1 MVYFEIIMEEGNNH
15 GHWTI
20 SHTFTW
26 LAKAK
31 ENDNLSATLT
41 AFFFADFKELIKV
54 EISYLSWDDLRLIM
68 EEITLDR
75 CTSDKLSTI
84 IPGRSQDKV
93 CNNLILLRNPLCH
106 FQLTVIVFIKTFSF
120 TKISKYFCFRK
131 SSCRRA
137 IKSKLLKFWIG
148 GFLCNLMEFLLWNL
162 VFHKHEFI
170 MGFLKTKLKLS
181 FSGNFYIEI
190 ML

>member
-1 MVYFEIIMEEGNNH
+1 MDNQSHFHLIGKSKRE
-15 GHWTI
+15 WQFI
-20 SHTFTW
+20 SNPYC
-26 LAKAK
+26 L
-31 ENDNLSATLT
+31 
-41 AFFFADFKELIKV
+41 FFADFKELIKV

-84 IPGRSQDKV
+84 IPSRSQDKV